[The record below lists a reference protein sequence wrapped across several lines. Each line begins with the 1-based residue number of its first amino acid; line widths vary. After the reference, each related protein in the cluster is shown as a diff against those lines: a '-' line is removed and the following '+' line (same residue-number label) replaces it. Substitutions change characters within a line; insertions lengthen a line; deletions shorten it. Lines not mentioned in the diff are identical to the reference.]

1 MRQMLIGFFIAALLG
16 LFADAKAQLPPKV
29 MADKHLIHAEQLYAA
44 KDYAEAFNVMKEIIA
59 QQQQVDRHI
68 LPEDFHFKYACMALS
83 VDSLDIACKSAEK
96 YLSSKHKGQDKRKFY
111 NEALELLIEIE
122 RQEKVMPRSF
132 GGKVEDIWRWIKG
145 LFWGTVNFVERFY
158 VHALFLVLFLI
169 ILTVLL
175 YLVGAKNV
183 IDKILLS
190 KWQNERQKTISPILS
205 AVAGGAGLVLT
216 ISFSYDTYY
225 QANYSPKSVFDQR
238 IMNIFDQRT
247 MNRSHTQI
255 DSFALRDLQN
265 DIVGLKA
272 KVDSL
277 NLGNFA
283 GSVQDSISAKTKRIQ
298 DSLRVHLDRHLIIL
312 DKANHKP

>member
-1 MRQMLIGFFIAALLG
+1 MLPLGASDQPPCGG
-16 LFADAKAQLPPKV
+16 LFKAT
-29 MADKHLIHAEQLYAA
+29 
-44 KDYAEAFNVMKEIIA
+44 
-59 QQQQVDRHI
+59 
-68 LPEDFHFKYACMALS
+68 
-83 VDSLDIACKSAEK
+83 
-96 YLSSKHKGQDKRKFY
+96 
-111 NEALELLIEIE
+111 
-122 RQEKVMPRSF
+122 SF
-132 GGKVEDIWRWIKG
+132 GRG
-145 LFWGTVNFVERFY
+145 
-158 VHALFLVLFLI
+158 FLLLFLI

-283 GSVQDSISAKTKRIQ
+283 GSVQDSISAKSKRIQ